1 MSFNGDLTLYDKGYI
16 VSDVSNGTIN
26 IAIPTQH
33 VNINGI
39 TKFNN
44 TINDI
49 NVNTLKVKNID
60 SFSNLNLDPNDPNQN
75 INISS
80 YLINIGNTN
89 TIANTNNTINIG
101 NELSTV
107 NINGVLNFTYF
118 NLIQETLEVPLLK
131 INTKYY
137 DPSNNPFR
145 YGNNAGIQIESIN
158 GPGYIKTDPSGVNFL
173 IKGPSSNNIGYIASF
188 DLNNNFIV
196 TGKLNVGSINDVETV
211 LNNKVNTNTLNNY
224 YTKSYIDGMQYLNKA
239 IADTLYAPITSP
251 SVLQTLNVAG
261 DSSLVGNVTTY
272 SNLNVS
278 GKATINGGIVVSGNT
293 YVLGGITSIGK
304 NNFNGNIAVSG
315 TTSLQT
321 TSIGSIQNVESTI
334 NSKADISSLAS
345 YLTKTDAASTYA
357 TITSVSNF
365 NINGYDLTRF
375 NFNVIETSCSVLGSQ
390 WVNGMIGV
398 KETPGLSL
406 TITLPSAFE
415 IFNTTFSSLA
425 PIGSCFNTYINYQ
438 LGTSRN
444 DIYINTNNTMSLTTL
459 YNGYGFSDPVTNSLQ
474 IHCQGTYLPPFK
486 GQYSHF
492 ITRIDSMTSMS
503 VFRL

>member
-1 MSFNGDLTLYDKGYI
+1 MSFNGDLTLQDQGYI

-60 SFSNLNLDPNDPNQN
+60 SFSNLNLDPNDSNQN

-80 YLINIGNTN
+80 YLINIGNTS

-101 NELSTV
+101 NPMSTV

-118 NLIQETLEVPLLK
+118 NLTQKTLEIPILEL
-131 INTKYY
+131 NTAWNESS
-137 DPSNNPFR
+137 DPNIR
-145 YGNNAGIQIESIN
+145 RGGYAGIVIDSSN
-158 GPGYIKTDPSGVNFL
+158 GQGYIKTDASGVNYI

-188 DLNNNFIV
+188 DLNNNFTV
-196 TGKLNVGSINDVETV
+196 TGKLSVGSINDVEAV
-211 LNNKVNTNTLNNY
+211 LNNKVDTNTLINNY

-239 IADTLYAPITSP
+239 TADTLYAPITSP

-261 DSSLVGNVTTY
+261 VSTLVGNVTAY
-272 SNLNVS
+272 SDLNVG
-278 GKATINGGIVVSGNT
+278 GKASVNGNLVVSGNT
-293 YVLGGITSIGK
+293 YVLGGITSIGMNK
-304 NNFNGNIAVSG
+304 FNGSMSVTG
-315 TTSLQT
+315 PTTLQSL
-321 TSIGSIQNVESTI
+321 SVGSIQNVESTI
-334 NSKADISSLAS
+334 NSKVDSSSLTS
-345 YLTKTDAASTYA
+345 YLTKTDAANTYA
-357 TITSVSNF
+357 TISSVSNF
-365 NINGYDLTRF
+365 NVNGYDLTRY
-375 NFNVIETSCSVLGSQ
+375 NFNIVESSCNILGPQ

-398 KETPGLSL
+398 KETLSL
-406 TITLPSAFE
+406 SITLPSAFE
-415 IFNTTFSSLA
+415 IINTTFSRLA
-425 PIGSCFNTYINYQ
+425 PVGSCFNTYINYQ

-444 DIYINTNNTMSLTTL
+444 DIYINTNNTSSLTTL
-459 YNGYGFSDPVTNSLQ
+459 YNGYGFSDPITKTLQ